1 MIRRLWPVV
10 VIVGFVSISCAT
22 RVPVVTEPEY
32 PDFIFPGIPTTYD
45 GELEL
50 QDQQD
55 AWAFLQTG
63 DLIGAKRRFD
73 KLLEIEEEFF
83 PASVGLGWVE
93 MASGHFQNAATQFRL
108 ALDRQE
114 DYVPGLVGY
123 GDALYRL
130 DDIATALK
138 MFRDALVIQP
148 SLLRVERIVA
158 ELSLQVMT
166 DRLVEARQFGVE
178 GRWTDSE
185 RVYREVI
192 ESSPD
197 SAFLYV
203 ELASIKRQQNELSEA
218 LIAIEQALALDDS
231 YAEAFLLQGNILEL
245 NGELALAVSS
255 YARANQIMPTEV
267 VAEALARTR
276 SALRAVDLP
285 MEYREIESQA
295 EITRGDLAA
304 LFGVELAEL
313 LRDAG
318 SGISTPIFT
327 DTRDHWASRWVIE
340 VSRSGIMRVGGRYQ
354 FEPGRIVRRGDL
366 SEIVAETLLLIA
378 EFEPDLERRW
388 RSARPRFSDLTVGHL
403 NFESASIAVGADVLR
418 LDNNG
423 RFEPTRGVSG
433 REATDVVARLLDL
446 FEAAR

>member
-1 MIRRLWPVV
+1 
-10 VIVGFVSISCAT
+10 
-22 RVPVVTEPEY
+22 VPVVTQPEY
-32 PDFIFPGIPTTYD
+32 PDFVFPDIPTSYD
-45 GELEL
+45 GELGL

-63 DLIGAKRRFD
+63 DLVGAKREFED
-73 KLLEIEEEFF
+73 LLEIEQNFF
-83 PASVGLGWVE
+83 PAAVGLGWVE
-93 MASGHFQNAATQFRL
+93 MAGGRFQNAATQFRL

-114 DYVPGLVGY
+114 NYVPGLVGY

-130 DDIATALK
+130 DDITTALK
-138 MFRDALVIQP
+138 IFRDALAIQP

-178 GRWTDSE
+178 GRLADSE

-192 ESSPD
+192 SSSPD

-218 LIAIEQALALDDS
+218 LIVIDQALALDDS

-255 YARANQIMPTEV
+255 YARANEIMSTEV
-267 VAEALARTR
+267 AAEALARAR
-276 SALRAVDLP
+276 SALRAADLP
-285 MEYREIESQA
+285 VEYREIETKT

-304 LFGVELAEL
+304 LLGVDLAEFL
-313 LRDAG
+313 IDAG

-327 DTRDHWASRWVIE
+327 DTRDHWASQWIIE
-340 VSRSGIMRVGGRYQ
+340 VARAGIMQVGGRYQ

-366 SEIVAETLLLIA
+366 SEIVADTLLLIA
-378 EFEPDLERRW
+378 EIEPELGRRW
-388 RSARPRFSDLTVGHL
+388 RSARPRFSDLTAGHL

-418 LDNNG
+418 LDDND
-423 RFEPTRGVSG
+423 RFAPTRAVSG
-433 REATDVVARLLDL
+433 GEAADIVAKLMEL
-446 FEAAR
+446 FEAVR

>member
-1 MIRRLWPVV
+1 MRRRWAVI
-10 VIVGFVSISCAT
+10 VIVGFVLISCST
-22 RVPVVTEPEY
+22 RVPVVIEPEY
-32 PDFIFPGIPTTYD
+32 PDFIFPNIPTTYD

-63 DLIGAKRRFD
+63 DLSVAKRQFEE
-73 KLLEIEEEFF
+73 LLEMEQDFV
-83 PASVGLGWVE
+83 PAADGLGWVE
-93 MASGHFQNAATQFRL
+93 MASGHFENAATQFRL
-108 ALDRQE
+108 ALDQQE
-114 DYVPGLVGY
+114 NYVPGLVGY

-130 DDIATALK
+130 NDFTTALK
-138 MFRDALVIQP
+138 MFRDALAIQP

-178 GRWTDSE
+178 GRLTDSE
-185 RVYREVI
+185 RIYLEVI

-197 SAFLYV
+197 SAFLYL
-203 ELASIKRQQNELSEA
+203 ELASVKRQQNELLEA
-218 LIAIEQALALDDS
+218 LIVIDQALALDDS
-231 YAEAFLLQGNILEL
+231 YAEAFLLKGNILEL
-245 NGELALAVSS
+245 DGELALAVSA
-255 YARANQIMPTEV
+255 YARANEIMPTEV
-267 VAEALARTR
+267 AAEALARAR
-276 SALRAVDLP
+276 SALRAADLP
-285 MEYREIESQA
+285 LEY
-295 EITRGDLAA
+295 RGDLAA
-304 LFGVELAEL
+304 VLGVELAEL

-340 VSRSGIMRVGGRYQ
+340 VSRAGIMQVGGRYQ
-354 FEPGRIVRRGDL
+354 FEPERIVRRGDL

-378 EFEPDLERRW
+378 EFEPDLGRRW
-388 RSARPRFSDLTVGHL
+388 RAARPRFSDLTAGHL

-418 LDNNG
+418 LDDND
-423 RFEPTRGVSG
+423 RFEPTRVVSG
-433 REATDVVARLLDL
+433 REAADVAAKLLEL